1 MLLSEKAL
9 KIATAAHKG
18 QVDKAGIDYIL
29 HPMAVASYFQAENL
43 KAVAYLHDILEDT
56 KLTSKDLRE
65 KEMPEDVIQAVEA
78 MTKVSG
84 EDYFKYLERVKA
96 NDLARQVKIADL
108 KHNSDLSRLK
118 TITEK
123 DIKRREKYLK
133 AIEFLKN

>member
-1 MLLSEKAL
+1 LLSKKAL

-29 HPMAVASYFQAENL
+29 HPMVVASYFQAENL
-43 KAVAYLHDILEDT
+43 KAVAYLHDTLEDT
-56 KLTSKDLRE
+56 KLTSKDLLE
-65 KEMPEDVIQAVEA
+65 KGMPEDVIQAVEA